1 MGEYVIY
8 CHFKFYQIPLHH
20 STNKKIDENSEKGP
34 IITSCA
40 IHQILT

>member
-34 IITSCA
+34 IITSGA
-40 IHQILT
+40 IHLILT